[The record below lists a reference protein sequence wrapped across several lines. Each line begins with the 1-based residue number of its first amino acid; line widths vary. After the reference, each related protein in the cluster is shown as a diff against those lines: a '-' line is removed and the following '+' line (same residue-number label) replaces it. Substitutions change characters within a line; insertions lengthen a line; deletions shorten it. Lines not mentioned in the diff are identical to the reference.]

1 MNRWEAYQY
10 SPTGVLQNQ
19 VIMHDNKI
27 LTEHEAFQHAT
38 VGNFLGSS
46 IEGSGSGFVRCI
58 YTAKNTINA
67 TVTLLCDVNAGCC
80 ERGCCPQDLFWMA
93 GVFILLVFVLLVFIV
108 GACIV
113 ICCYWRTKRE
123 QRREA
128 YEYSMYGSQSTVD
141 FRLVCIRMDTILT
154 QIRVYI
160 K

>member
-10 SPTGVLQNQ
+10 SPTAVVQNQ
-19 VIMHDNKI
+19 VTMQDSKA
-27 LTEHEAFQHAT
+27 LVEREVFQHAT

-46 IEGSGSGFVRCI
+46 IEGSGSGFIRCV

-93 GVFILLVFVLLVFIV
+93 GVFILLVFVLLVFFI

-113 ICCYWRTKRE
+113 ICCYWRSKRE

-128 YEYSMYGSQSTVD
+128 YEYSIYGSQVGMYPDGCNSYTS
-141 FRLVCIRMDTILT
+141 RS
-154 QIRVYI
+154 VYQRY
-160 K
+160 